1 MQLNKTLT
9 GNIRTLN
16 KASKIVL
23 KTKNIPLNTEI
34 HLEKDILLKTL
45 KTPAPINIEKKILT
59 AIPIP
64 KSTIS
69 IERKNRNNSQF
80 KGNFITLKPTIN
92 IIDKEPEKCKIKIN
106 TLKMDNEKY
115 HESNKAELKESIIPF
130 CQESI
135 ESTKKNDDN
144 VLIGSQE
151 FSINIQTTYPEEAVK
166 KYQRKYITKRSPF
179 SEIVDEGIYQ
189 YLGNNCYVS
198 NKAKSSN
205 I

>member
-1 MQLNKTLT
+1 
-9 GNIRTLN
+9 
-16 KASKIVL
+16 
-23 KTKNIPLNTEI
+23 
-34 HLEKDILLKTL
+34 
-45 KTPAPINIEKKILT
+45 
-59 AIPIP
+59 
-64 KSTIS
+64 
-69 IERKNRNNSQF
+69 
-80 KGNFITLKPTIN
+80 
-92 IIDKEPEKCKIKIN
+92 
-106 TLKMDNEKY
+106 MDNEKY

-198 NKAKSSN
+198 NKTKSSN
-205 I
+205 IY